1 MHIRFVL
8 EPTAV
13 GFGRY
18 MNNSGHT
25 QMSRQI
31 GTADIS
37 LGRGI
42 TCPDTG
48 GCARVNKN
56 FRANTG
62 FTLGGTIALADPYIG
77 LHEIGHMVGLS
88 HGPDNRAF
96 AEEGYIWPDF
106 GHGYSQPFCSDQNID
121 IMAYGQ
127 RSYVHNN
134 STLDCPDGWPAGD
147 RTYADS
153 AYHLN
158 RVRYDVS
165 MIGATDAPP
174 AYMEEVPEMGPLI
187 LD

>member
-1 MHIRFVL
+1 
-8 EPTAV
+8 
-13 GFGRY
+13 
-18 MNNSGHT
+18 
-25 QMSRQI
+25 
-31 GTADIS
+31 
-37 LGRGI
+37 
-42 TCPDTG
+42 
-48 GCARVNKN
+48 
-56 FRANTG
+56 
-62 FTLGGTIALADPYIG
+62 
-77 LHEIGHMVGLS
+77 MVGLS

-147 RTYADS
+147 RSYADS

-174 AYMEEVPEMGPLI
+174 AYMEEVPEMGPLV